1 MFPTK
6 ETLVYILKR
15 LVWYWDL
22 ATYFLELIE
31 NSSDESFIEDVFQ
44 LIKKEIDS
52 IKNEEV
58 KIQMEKHIREKLA
71 YERIENQE
79 HEEADKE
86 LDDAL
91 NILFT

>member
-1 MFPTK
+1 M
-6 ETLVYILKR
+6 
-15 LVWYWDL
+15 
-22 ATYFLELIE
+22 
-31 NSSDESFIEDVFQ
+31 
-44 LIKKEIDS
+44 IKKEIDS